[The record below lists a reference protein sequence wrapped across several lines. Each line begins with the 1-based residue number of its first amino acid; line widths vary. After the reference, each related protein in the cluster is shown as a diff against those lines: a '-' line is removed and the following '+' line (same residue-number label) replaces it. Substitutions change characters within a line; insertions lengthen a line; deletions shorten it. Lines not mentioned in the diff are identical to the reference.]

1 MQITCKIIIS
11 NLLLK
16 WKQVELCSSE
26 CNLNKTYQCMIQIIC
41 KSKFVV
47 KLSESII
54 GDILGKITSA
64 LVFSFVY
71 YH

>member
-1 MQITCKIIIS
+1 
-11 NLLLK
+11 
-16 WKQVELCSSE
+16 
-26 CNLNKTYQCMIQIIC
+26 MIQIIC